1 MNWFESLLWAT
12 YHFQGSPLKLES
24 GSFSTYLKVL
34 NLFQKKLFWMKVFT
48 FSINFGKDCN
58 IPFQVLINFTQ
69 VAHTSRWG
77 QNKWCYSYWKFA
89 VILIAL
95 FYLKVLLLLNQ
106 CDMFYFHRIVT
117 IQFYD
122 KQDMTWYRC

>member
-1 MNWFESLLWAT
+1 MMKQKSYVCFKCIPIHRAKISICWGNRMNWFESLLWAT
-12 YHFQGSPLKLES
+12 YHFQGSALKLES

-58 IPFQVLINFTQ
+58 IPFQVLVNFTQ

-95 FYLKVLLLLNQ
+95 FYLKVLL
-106 CDMFYFHRIVT
+106 
-117 IQFYD
+117 
-122 KQDMTWYRC
+122 